1 MHLAA
6 IDESSQ
12 TSQMTTFGVILNPTS
27 GKGKGEAL
35 GIEFVAELKTLGVKV
50 IDLSGAN
57 WAEAESNGR
66 RAIASGEI
74 DALAVAGGDGM
85 MHLGVNICGG
95 TGVPLALMPCGT
107 GNDAAMALGVPI
119 DDPKAAAKLAIESLG
134 KPRAVDLGLGITET
148 RRFYFFN
155 SASAGFDAIVN
166 RRANRMTFPKGPSR
180 YTVAMLLEL
189 VGFEALKYRAKVNG
203 KERELEGMLC
213 AVANGPSYGGG
224 MLVAPEATVDDGLL
238 DLFIVH
244 KISKPELIKVFPKV
258 FTGEHV
264 THPAVEIVR
273 ATDVTLISEGVPVYA
288 DGEPAGI
295 LPMTVSIAPK
305 SLKVLAAKP
314 QSVA

>member
-1 MHLAA
+1 
-6 IDESSQ
+6 
-12 TSQMTTFGVILNPTS
+12 MTTFGVILNPTS

-35 GIEFVAELKTLGVKV
+35 GNQFVSELKSLGVQV
-50 IDLSGAN
+50 VDLSGAD
-57 WAEAESNGR
+57 WAAAEYNGR
-66 RAIASGEI
+66 KAIAGGAI
-74 DALAVAGGDGM
+74 DAIAVAGGDGM

-95 TGVPLALMPCGT
+95 TGIPLALMPCGT
-107 GNDAAMALGVPI
+107 GNDAALALGIPI
-119 DDPKAAAKLAIESLG
+119 DDPKAVARLAVDSLG
-134 KPRAVDLGLGITET
+134 QPRAVDLGLGVTET

-166 RRANRMTFPKGPSR
+166 RRANRMKFPKGPSR

-189 VGFEALKYRAKVNG
+189 VGFQALKYRAKVG
-203 KERELEGMLC
+203 GQERAIEGMLC

-224 MLVAPEATVDDGLL
+224 MLVAPEASVDDGLL

-288 DGEPAGI
+288 DGEPAGM

-305 SLKVLAAKP
+305 CLKVLAAKP

>member
-1 MHLAA
+1 
-6 IDESSQ
+6 
-12 TSQMTTFGVILNPTS
+12 MTIFGVILNPTS

-35 GIEFVAELKTLGVKV
+35 GNQFVSELKSLGFQVV
-50 IDLSGAN
+50 DLSGKD
-57 WAEAESNGR
+57 WSEAENNGR
-66 RAIASGEI
+66 KAIASGAI

-95 TGVPLALMPCGT
+95 TGIPLALMPCGT
-107 GNDAAMALGVPI
+107 GNDAALALEIPI
-119 DDPKAAAKLAIESLG
+119 DDPKAAADLAVASLG
-134 KPRAVDLGLGITET
+134 QPRAVDLGLGVTET

-166 RRANRMTFPKGPSR
+166 RRANRMKFPKGSSR

-189 VGFEALKYRAKVNG
+189 VGFQALKYRAKVG
-203 KERELEGMLC
+203 GQEREIEGMLC

-224 MLVAPEATVDDGLL
+224 MLVAPEASVDDGML

-273 ATDVTLISEGVPVYA
+273 ATDVTLISAGVPVYA
-288 DGEPAGI
+288 DGEPAGM

>member
-1 MHLAA
+1 
-6 IDESSQ
+6 
-12 TSQMTTFGVILNPTS
+12 MTIFGVILNPTS

-35 GIEFVAELKTLGVKV
+35 GNQFVSELKSLGFQVV
-50 IDLSGAN
+50 DLSGKD
-57 WAEAESNGR
+57 WSEAENNGR
-66 RAIASGEI
+66 KAIASGAI

-95 TGVPLALMPCGT
+95 TGIPLALMPCGT
-107 GNDAAMALGVPI
+107 GNDAALALGIPI
-119 DDPKAAAKLAIESLG
+119 DDPKAAADLAVASLG
-134 KPRAVDLGLGITET
+134 QPRAVDLGLGVTET

-166 RRANRMTFPKGPSR
+166 RRANRMKFPKGPSR

-189 VGFEALKYRAKVNG
+189 VGFQALKYRAKVG
-203 KERELEGMLC
+203 GQEREIEGMLC

-224 MLVAPEATVDDGLL
+224 MLVAPEASVDDGML

-273 ATDVTLISEGVPVYA
+273 ATDVTLISAGVPVYA
-288 DGEPAGI
+288 DGEPAGM

>member
-1 MHLAA
+1 V
-6 IDESSQ
+6 
-12 TSQMTTFGVILNPTS
+12 TTIGVILNPTS
-27 GKGKGEAL
+27 GKGKGAAL
-35 GIEFVAELKTLGVKV
+35 GETYVSELRALGVTV
-50 IDLSGAN
+50 VELTGRD
-57 WAEAESNGR
+57 WVEAESNGR
-66 RAIASGEI
+66 KAIAAGQL

-107 GNDAAMALGVPI
+107 GNDAALALGIPI
-119 DDPKAAAKLAIESLG
+119 DDPKAAAEMAVRSLSN
-134 KPRAVDLGLGITET
+134 PRKVDLGLGVTET

-166 RRANRMTFPKGPSR
+166 RRANRMQFPKGPSR

-189 VGFEALKYRAKVNG
+189 VGFNALRYRAKVNG
-203 KERELEGMLC
+203 KDRDIEGMLC

-224 MLVAPEATVDDGLL
+224 MLVAPEASVDDGLL
-238 DLFIVH
+238 DLFVVH

-264 THPAVEIVR
+264 SHPAVEIVR
-273 ATDVTLISEGVPVYA
+273 ATDVTLISSGVPVYA
-288 DGEPAGI
+288 DGEPAGM

-305 SLKVLAAKP
+305 SLNVLASAP
-314 QSVA
+314 NSVA